1 MSEKIKLEGKI
12 RKYSGLS
19 ITLMTLSVI
28 VIVAILF
35 FALNN
40 RFDWVEILPK

>member
-1 MSEKIKLEGKI
+1 MSEKIKIEGKI

-19 ITLMTLSVI
+19 ITLMILSVI
-28 VIVAILF
+28 VIGAILF

-40 RFDWVEILPK
+40 RFDWVEILPY